1 MNLTKLDK
9 RSHPVRDTRTVTRV
23 DTSRQAGCNR
33 LLSLE
38 LNHKKLTACSCS
50 GASSSELWQSVA
62 ADRRVGLCTRFKSN
76 FLSSF
81 NLSSQVEWSQWFQ
94 ILCKS
99 FEIILREAEVWFWF
113 VRNHVKLKSKW
124 SVWSDLTYQLTII
137 CQSVDDN
144 MSNQWHI
151 PHCCQIC
158 KWFTDYCRFQINQA
172 SLLSGVSA
180 AACETVESD
189 GQRRPLRRRVVAGR
203 RVHTGLPPP
212 PRALLHR
219 IPFHCIAFD
228 CIWLHLHPIY
238 FDCIAVHCVQ
248 LYLTGLPSPW
258 DLFIKCVASPVSLLN
273 WTFVHSINWFINL
286 HHR

>member
-1 MNLTKLDK
+1 M
-9 RSHPVRDTRTVTRV
+9 
-23 DTSRQAGCNR
+23 RQ
-33 LLSLE
+33 
-38 LNHKKLTACSCS
+38 K
-50 GASSSELWQSVA
+50 W
-62 ADRRVGLCTRFKSN
+62 
-76 FLSSF
+76 
-81 NLSSQVEWSQWFQ
+81 
-94 ILCKS
+94 
-99 FEIILREAEVWFWF
+99 WFWF

-151 PHCCQIC
+151 AHCCQIC
-158 KWFTDYCRFQINQA
+158 KWFTGYCRFQINQA